1 METTYE
7 VKIESWDLDEDSENW
22 LMKYTDIR
30 EFDDRDKAYKCARF
44 WTEAFNISIHEG
56 TKLQYR
62 IEVTHIERNT
72 YRYSSGAYRCR

>member
-1 METTYE
+1 MATTTYE

-22 LMKYTDIR
+22 LKKYTDIR
-30 EFDDRDKAYKCARF
+30 EFDDRDEAYKCARF
-44 WTEAFNISIHEG
+44 WTEAFNISIREG

-72 YRYSSGAYRCR
+72 YRYSSGAY

>member
-22 LMKYTDIR
+22 MKKYTDIR
-30 EFDDRDKAYKCARF
+30 EFDDRDEAYKCARF
-44 WTEAFNISIHEG
+44 WMEAFNISIREG

-72 YRYSSGAYRCR
+72 YRYSGGSC